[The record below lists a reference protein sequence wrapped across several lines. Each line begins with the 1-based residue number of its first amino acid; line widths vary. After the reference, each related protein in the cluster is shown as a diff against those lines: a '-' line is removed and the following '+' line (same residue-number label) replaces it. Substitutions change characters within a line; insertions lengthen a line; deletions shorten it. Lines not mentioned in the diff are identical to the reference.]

1 MTWFRYGGDSA
12 QRIGE
17 PAAISGDD
25 DGFLEDLKFA
35 LHSGDFEDRVY
46 LRSYRECL
54 LDRGARGPARLFVR
68 HRRLYFG
75 GRETYGPQTADV
87 LRETLAH
94 AIAAFARFAR
104 RDSARRDLVALC
116 PQHIDLLDGGGSL
129 LYLKS
134 AAIDY
139 HGYTVQD
146 LNAQRSSHIR
156 MIEPR
161 KSAFG
166 HGGIATGGTGSGSP
180 C

>member
-1 MTWFRYGGDSA
+1 MVFSRTSSLLYTRVTLRTACISA
-12 QRIGE
+12 PTGNVCWIE
-17 PAAISGDD
+17 ELAAPH
-25 DGFLEDLKFA
+25 GF
-35 LHSGDFEDRVY
+35 S
-46 LRSYRECL
+46 
-54 LDRGARGPARLFVR
+54 FVTVG
-68 HRRLYFG
+68 LYFG

-94 AIAAFARFAR
+94 AIAAFARLAR
-104 RDSARRDLVALC
+104 RDSARRNLVASC
-116 PQHIDLLDGGGSL
+116 PQHIDLWDGGGSL
-129 LYLKS
+129 FYLKS

-146 LNAQRSSHIR
+146 LNAQRSSDIR